1 MSKESVNWMVT
12 VGIPKG
18 LFYFEHHVLWE
29 NFFCNLGCN
38 VESVRWYQQEILDWG
53 V

>member
-1 MSKESVNWMVT
+1 MVT

-38 VESVRWYQQEILDWG
+38 VKVSDDTNKEYWTGCKTLQQ
-53 V
+53 